1 MGYDRAP
8 TGDQMFS
15 TLLGPLPAVPADIDD
30 AGDAV
35 GVDDGASDA
44 SQRRIDDVAAL
55 ESTGLEL
62 VSDGGEPAN
71 PTAEASS
78 VVARWAAAADAAGGP
93 VKALLLGPWSATRA
107 DGSDPEAAA
116 EHLRGIVSALAA
128 AGCPFIEIAEP
139 DAGVIAAD
147 PSAAERFGAAHR
159 RLIDG
164 NEGVHCSLTL
174 TGPSV
179 DGVEL
184 RHLFDAGYASFAFDL
199 IAGPDN
205 WRVIAHA
212 PADRGIIC
220 GALGFAP
227 GSDETREVLVWAAHY
242 AASTSGRGLARVG
255 LANAPAPQGVPIAR
269 ADALRKLALVAEASR
284 LAGVETGELA
294 RHLDRRAIDP
304 RSVTTGRFAPARRR
318 RS

>member
-1 MGYDRAP
+1 
-8 TGDQMFS
+8 MFS
-15 TLLGPLPAVPADIDD
+15 TLLGPLPADPVDVDD
-30 AGDAV
+30 ADAAEGAV
-35 GVDDGASDA
+35 GTEGAPDA
-44 SQRRIDDVAAL
+44 RQRRSDDVVAL

-62 VSDGGEPAN
+62 VSDGGEPAD
-71 PTAEASS
+71 PTEEASA

-93 VKALLLGPWSATRA
+93 VKAVLLGPWSATRA
-107 DGSDPEAAA
+107 DGSNPEAAA
-116 EHLRGIVSALAA
+116 ERLGGIVVALAA
-128 AGCPFIEIAEP
+128 AGCPFVEIAEP
-139 DAGVIAAD
+139 AAGEIASD
-147 PSAAERFGAAHR
+147 PSAADRFGAAHR

-164 NEGVHCSLTL
+164 NEGVHCSLAL

-205 WRVIAHA
+205 WRVIAQA

-255 LANAPAPQGVPIAR
+255 LANAPAPRGVPIAR
-269 ADALRKLALVAEASR
+269 ADALRKLALIAEASR
-284 LAGVETGELA
+284 LAAVETGELA